1 MTRSRHQD
9 KDLEAVLSEAE
20 SQGWQVDRGKRYWK
34 MLCPNNC
41 KCWKTV
47 KLTPSDP
54 RYLRN
59 LRGQLR
65 RATCWDTKE
74 PK

>member
-1 MTRSRHQD
+1 MSR
-9 KDLEAVLSEAE
+9 AVSSAI
-20 SQGWQVDRGKRYWK
+20 GTGRD
-34 MLCPNNC
+34 

-54 RYLRN
+54 KYLRN

-65 RATCWDTKE
+65 RATCWDSKE